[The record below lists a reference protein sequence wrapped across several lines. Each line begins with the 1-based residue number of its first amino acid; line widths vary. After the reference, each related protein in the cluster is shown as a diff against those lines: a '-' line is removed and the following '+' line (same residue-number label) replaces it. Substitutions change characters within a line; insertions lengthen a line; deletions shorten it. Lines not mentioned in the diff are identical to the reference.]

1 MWPFWYPPVQWSHVF
16 QCFPC
21 VSTNVTPPKISCLIR
36 STLMTILVAFELVIL
51 LQKEILLVLFGEK
64 ILFVSLSS

>member
-1 MWPFWYPPVQWSHVF
+1 MWPFWYPPAARAM
-16 QCFPC
+16 CFNVSPC
-21 VSTNVTPPKISCLIR
+21 VSTNVTPPKNSCLIR

-64 ILFVSLSS
+64 ILFVSLS